1 MNITATRFS
10 RRALGLAV
18 FGALALSSCGADEVA
33 GFGGGGSSDGGS
45 SDGGGSG
52 ASDGGADAPA
62 TAAPDLPQLEAGFS
76 LEDFTKEVTVSGT
89 VQPKAGTV
97 VTPTG
102 TLRIDGIQEITSV
115 PADAVGLDPETNE
128 DGEELDFAAAEGE
141 VLRAVDFSFTAN
153 SQDAFS
159 TDAALPATDVSIR
172 GGSSQTH
179 LAELTGDTS
188 SRYLLSVPADGSAV
202 LVVSSEGHDQ
212 VIDLLTGERQA
223 DDVAAAFYREGR
235 VQEPHHT
242 FPAEVKAI
250 PVLYS
255 GEEDSE
261 IAASVSFQAT
271 TLTLT
276 AWTKEEGW
284 AEAGSAWLVL
294 DWNSEASLDTE
305 VQGLVDVKGYSAT
318 ASVTVDGKATTD
330 EFHADKLSFAPSST
344 KEARALTAAVPVG
357 TTSVTVGMSGG
368 FSIEFDGMGGAYET
382 TGSLD
387 RAYTAE
393 ELTVE
398 FPPTGD
404 ASGAPASNGGG
415 AQPSDGGGS

>member
-1 MNITATRFS
+1 M
-10 RRALGLAV
+10 
-18 FGALALSSCGADEVA
+18 
-33 GFGGGGSSDGGS
+33 
-45 SDGGGSG
+45 
-52 ASDGGADAPA
+52 
-62 TAAPDLPQLEAGFS
+62 
-76 LEDFTKEVTVSGT
+76 
-89 VQPKAGTV
+89 
-97 VTPTG
+97 
-102 TLRIDGIQEITSV
+102 

-128 DGEELDFAAAEGE
+128 DGEELEFAAAEGE

-284 AEAGSAWLVL
+284 AEAGSAWLL
-294 DWNSEASLDTE
+294 CWTGTARPLSTPRCR
-305 VQGLVDVKGYSAT
+305 GFVDVKGYSAT

-357 TTSVTVGMSGG
+357 TTSVTVGD
-368 FSIEFDGMGGAYET
+368 ERRV
-382 TGSLD
+382 LD
-387 RAYTAE
+387 RVRRHGRR
-393 ELTVE
+393 LRDDRLPRPGVH
-398 FPPTGD
+398 
-404 ASGAPASNGGG
+404 GGG
-415 AQPSDGGGS
+415 ADRRVPARR